1 MATPI
6 VLLSSLTA
14 CISSLSLGTHCGPA
28 GFPTGNGAGPR
39 SDVPTGWDLRWWWC
53 THASLWDYVV
63 RQQGDRWL
71 TGGDWNG
78 PDSMSQRCGIG
89 GGGGCALV
97 RGCMAVGKIE
107 HEIEGRTA
115 E

>member
-1 MATPI
+1 MATP
-6 VLLSSLTA
+6 VTSLSSLTVR
-14 CISSLSLGTHCGPA
+14 ISSLGLGTHCGPA

-71 TGGDWNG
+71 TGGDWNDPG
-78 PDSMSQRCGIG
+78 FNVSAVWDRRWWWL
-89 GGGGCALV
+89 CA
-97 RGCMAVGKIE
+97 RTGRMAVEKIE
-107 HEIEGRTA
+107 QEIEGRAA